1 VNNKYL
7 IQFIAYVLFGLVA
20 VANPHKRAHSH
31 GHGKTYQLYDTAAT
45 VQTHAIKHQAQ
56 AVFHCNLPSKR
67 QAKIKSRFRAVSFYQ
82 FSPVVLTRLDESLYP
97 FTINKLGSRINT
109 THLPPF
115 YYLFL
120 FRLTPF

>member
-7 IQFIAYVLFGLVA
+7 IQFIAYILLGFTA
-20 VANPHKRAHSH
+20 MANTGGQAQPHLQADAYR
-31 GHGKTYQLYDTAAT
+31 LYDTAAT
-45 VQTHAIKHQAQ
+45 VDLHAIDHHVH
-56 AVFHCNLPSKR
+56 AVFHCNLPAKK

-82 FSPVVLTRLDESLYP
+82 ISPIDITRLDASIYP
-97 FTINKLGSRINT
+97 ATQSKLGSRINT